1 MLRLM
6 NPLVT
11 ALWIANVIGS
21 VAYVAW
27 DIRKVPSPK
36 VMKWAFVIF
45 TAFSGFAGALL
56 YFWACRELLSEQH
69 ERFVAARWR
78 QVVGSTM
85 HCVAGD
91 GLGILMAAAVVA
103 PLGLPKAVD
112 LTIEYVVG
120 FTLGWTIFQ
129 ALFMRNMAGSYR
141 RSLRKTFLPEFLS
154 MNFLMAA
161 MMVVSSTLMSAAP
174 VADAPSRPA
183 FWFVMSIALSVG
195 FVVAYPINWWLVSRG
210 LKHGMITVRP
220 DSPRA
225 EVPEPGHQHAQPE
238 SHDAPP
244 AWPRLQILVL
254 TTTSLIVLATGS
266 TIALVA

>member
-1 MLRLM
+1 MS
-6 NPLVT
+6 PLF
-11 ALWIANVIGS
+11 AILWIANVIGAVS
-21 VAYVAW
+21 YVAW
-27 DIRKVPSPK
+27 DIRKVPSPT

-45 TAFSGFAGALL
+45 TAFSGAAGALL
-56 YFWACRELLSEQH
+56 YFWACRELLYAQH
-69 ERFVAARWR
+69 ENYVAARWR

-91 GLGILMAAAVVA
+91 GLGILVTAAVVA

-129 ALFMRNMAGSYR
+129 ALFMRNMAGTYR

-161 MMVVSSTLMSAAP
+161 MMVTSSTLMSAAP
-174 VADAPSRPA
+174 IAADPTHPA

-210 LKHGMITVRP
+210 LKHGMLTVRP
-220 DSPRA
+220 YMPSA
-225 EVPEPGHQHAQPE
+225 EVPEPSHEGA
-238 SHDAPP
+238 HDAPP
-244 AWPRLQILVL
+244 TWPRLQTLVV
-254 TTTSLIVLATGS
+254 TTTSLMVLASGATV
-266 TIALVA
+266 ALVA